1 MHIYIYIYICMMT
14 MLLVPAPLAT
24 HACNFV
30 FLVIML
36 ASVPF
41 SFDIVSS
48 FYRQPWKC
56 MLDKFFCDWGMGSQQ
71 APTVFKSIPKCRK
84 CGDCEV
90 SFLKP
95 FDDQ

>member
-1 MHIYIYIYICMMT
+1 MMT

-24 HACNFV
+24 HACDFV

-90 SFLKP
+90 SFFKP